1 MKKSYL
7 TLDDLP
13 KDTLKNVKVSGNQSL
28 DEIIKEANKK
38 PKQYNFTK
46 EQVRQHAIKV
56 MNTIASLS
64 STERARVLDH
74 ARKMNDVI

>member
-7 TLDDLP
+7 TPDDLT
-13 KDTLKNVKVSGNQSL
+13 KDQIEKLKNRNPNL
-28 DEIIKEANKK
+28 EDILKEATKK

-74 ARKMNDVI
+74 ARKMNDVC

>member
-7 TLDDLP
+7 TPDDLT
-13 KDTLKNVKVSGNQSL
+13 KDVIEKLKDRNPNL
-28 DEIIKEANKK
+28 EDILKEATKK

-46 EQVRQHAIKV
+46 DDVRKHAIKV
-56 MNTIASLS
+56 LNQISQLTYS
-64 STERARVLDH
+64 ERNRVLTH